1 MEISLWHFV
10 LMGITV
16 VAVIGGGIYAA
27 GSVKSAEGY
36 TLGGRSSGVAMVAG
50 GIAGTAVG
58 GGATVGT
65 AQMAYTLGMTAWW
78 FTLGMGI
85 SLLIMGLFYAQRLRS
100 SSLET
105 ILAGKPG
112 QRGC

>member
-50 GIAGTAVG
+50 GIAGWAV
-58 GGATVGT
+58 
-65 AQMAYTLGMTAWW
+65 MTFNSEPNTKVPSVSKA
-78 FTLGMGI
+78 
-85 SLLIMGLFYAQRLRS
+85 
-100 SSLET
+100 
-105 ILAGKPG
+105 
-112 QRGC
+112 